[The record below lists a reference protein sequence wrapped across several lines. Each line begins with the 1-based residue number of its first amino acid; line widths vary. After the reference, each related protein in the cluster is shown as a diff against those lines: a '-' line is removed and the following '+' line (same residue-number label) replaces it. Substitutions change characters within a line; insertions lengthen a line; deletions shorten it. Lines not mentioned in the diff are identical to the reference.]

1 MKPFFVAIAGGTCSG
16 KTTLAENLRQKLEE
30 KYLVTVIN
38 MDHYFKNPTPTVI
51 APITGIEY
59 PEHNHPDSLKLDEM
73 MVDLDAA
80 LAGESDVVIIEGLFA
95 LYLDWIRTRADVKVF
110 VDLESDARLARRI
123 VKFMKRDQSYDNIV
137 NRYLDTVRFR
147 HNELIEPTRW
157 HADMV
162 INGTPTKG
170 ADILKCYIESNIDR

>member
-16 KTTLAENLRQKLEE
+16 KTTLAEALKEKLGE
-30 KYLVTVIN
+30 KHSVQVIN

-73 MVDLDAA
+73 RADLDAA
-80 LAGESDVVIIEGLFA
+80 LAGNADVVVIEGLFA
-95 LYLDWIRTRADVKVF
+95 LHIDWIRTRADVKVF
-110 VDLESDARLARRI
+110 VDLDSDARLARRV
-123 VKFMKRDQSYDNIV
+123 VKFIKRDQSYDKIV
-137 NRYLDTVRFR
+137 SRYLDTVKFR
-147 HNELIEPTRW
+147 HNELVEPTRW

-170 ADILKCYIESNIDR
+170 ADILACYIENNIG